1 MQVTRGDLVAVVL
14 RTRRLCVE
22 APPVLHLEG
31 EVGVRWALLFL
42 VANQQERKSKVKPGS
57 LDSWSFC

>member
-1 MQVTRGDLVAVVL
+1 MQDTIGDLVAVVL

-22 APPVLHLEG
+22 APPVLQLKG

-42 VANQQERKSKVKPGS
+42 VANQQERESTVKPGS
-57 LDSWSFC
+57 L